1 MRYLCDVYV
10 KVFLMQ
16 AHPNFTGLRI
26 KCQMFPRLKP
36 GNFWKWSSTGK
47 NQGGITAIWE
57 TCEPRM
63 THIVISSKNEIYPE
77 FQLWDA
83 SHQFEK
89 RVNRQHGSILSHSF
103 FSARLPQLPNL
114 KSLFFAHFHWNFQSG
129 SFQQKEVSLHFE
141 RNLSR
146 WWWWTEATYS
156 CCSIPGKT
164 DNSKSA
170 AIGWVLLGVSSGVGY
185 MRQYTG
191 IPVKTG
197 GAKRQDML

>member
-16 AHPNFTGLRI
+16 AHPIFTGVRI

-36 GNFWKWSSTGK
+36 GNFWKWSK
-47 NQGGITAIWE
+47 VQGGITAIWE

-63 THIVISSKNEIYPE
+63 THIVISSKSEIHPE

-129 SFQQKEVSLHFE
+129 SFQQKKVSLHFE
-141 RNLSR
+141 RNLMMMNTSHLQLLFHPR
-146 WWWWTEATYS
+146 KDWQLQVS
-156 CCSIPGKT
+156 CYRVGFTGC
-164 DNSKSA
+164 
-170 AIGWVLLGVSSGVGY
+170 VFRSGLYASVHWH
-185 MRQYTG
+185 
-191 IPVKTG
+191 PS
-197 GAKRQDML
+197 QDWRR